1 MIHHP
6 PLVVTVASISV
17 LLISAVA
24 GSKFIHSMLS
34 WVILINHYW
43 KYSKISI
50 QNGFQ
55 SLRRFLYIL
64 EVNGM
69 ISSEWQHKRQHFNLV
84 TASCVCS
91 GRTLLV
97 DRQLQGFPFAF
108 LLLGFSLERLVPLAS
123 KVADRTSRE
132 TQLGCRCK
140 CCGGTG
146 RQDSLVWKR
155 EKKWNCIY
163 IFAYEA
169 IFQEDGSA
177 SGPARSDSK
186 ARCSGRQVR
195 HLATLPPSPA
205 LLLRDYDD
213 DYLNHF
219 SAE

>member
-155 EKKWNCIY
+155 EKKRWSDF
-163 IFAYEA
+163 FA
-169 IFQEDGSA
+169 
-177 SGPARSDSK
+177 
-186 ARCSGRQVR
+186 V
-195 HLATLPPSPA
+195 
-205 LLLRDYDD
+205 
-213 DYLNHF
+213 F
-219 SAE
+219 SF